1 MRHLSPFPLWKG
13 VTVLVVEDHADSR
26 DVLRQILRSLGARV
40 LLAIHGEEALRLV
53 TKDPPDLILC
63 DLIMPVMDGFAF
75 LKRLR
80 QLPAVARTPVVA
92 VTALG
97 ASGDLQETWE
107 AGFDGHLTKPI
118 DYETVAGTL
127 ERVLSG
133 SRLPEEPDET

>member
-1 MRHLSPFPLWKG
+1 M
-13 VTVLVVEDHADSR
+13 
-26 DVLRQILRSLGARV
+26 LRQILQSLGARV
-40 LLAIHGEEALRLV
+40 LLAIHGEEALKLLA
-53 TKDPPDLILC
+53 KDPPDLILC

-80 QLPAVARTPVVA
+80 RLPAVARTPVVA

-118 DYETVAGTL
+118 DYDTVTSTL
-127 ERVLSG
+127 ERVLSA